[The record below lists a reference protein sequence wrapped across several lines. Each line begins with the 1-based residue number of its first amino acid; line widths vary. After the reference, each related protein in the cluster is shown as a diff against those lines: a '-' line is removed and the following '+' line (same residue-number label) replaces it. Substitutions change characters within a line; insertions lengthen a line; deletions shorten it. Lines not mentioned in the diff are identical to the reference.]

1 MELNELS
8 AVHTPERWKAALY
21 EKLRQEHPHP
31 VPALRR
37 LGVVLAAALLLLAAA
52 AFAWLVEWN
61 GAADYFGFLAGED
74 APAYVDVEQLR
85 WDTEGEAV
93 TAYEDE
99 LLRIDVL
106 EASCCGK
113 VLFLLLEVTA
123 KNGMSMENCYF
134 DSFANGHATDEFL
147 FTGMRWAEEYYIY
160 PSDDPGL
167 QENVLRV
174 YIQANS
180 QREYEPGIYPLW
192 LHCFF
197 RQGETRAEVLD
208 VYSREMY
215 MMEVEVRERPE
226 LARYIP
232 VDDMVTIGDREYRLT
247 GFQITPFCILGELSV
262 EEALG
267 ADAYGEISAACMAEC
282 RQIYVEIEDGSKL
295 TYDSSEGLFIFDGA
309 LDIPA
314 GPTGGEGVS
323 KTGYFVLR
331 SGLPLNMDD
340 LKSITVFGKTYLLN
354 SPVR

>member
-8 AVHTPERWKAALY
+8 AVHTPERWKAELY
-21 EKLRQEHPHP
+21 EKLRRDPP
-31 VPALRR
+31 RSAPALRR
-37 LGVVLAAALLLLAAA
+37 LGVILAAALLLLAAA

-61 GAADYFGFLAGED
+61 GAADYFGFLAGEN
-74 APAYVDVEQLR
+74 APAYVDVEQLS

-160 PSDDPGL
+160 PSDDPSL

-226 LARYIP
+226 LASYIP
-232 VDDMVTIGDREYRLT
+232 VDDIVTIGDREYRLT
-247 GFQITPFCILGELSV
+247 GFQITPFGILGELSGEKLG
-262 EEALG
+262 EEDSAV
-267 ADAYGEISAACMAEC
+267 ISNACFAENE
-282 RQIYVEIEDGSKL
+282 QMYVELTDGTKL
-295 TYDSSEGLFIFDGA
+295 MYDGLGGTFEFSGNTDTPWDPYGPRDYSE
-309 LDIPA
+309 
-314 GPTGGEGVS
+314 
-323 KTGYFVLR
+323 TGYFVFQSR
-331 SGLPLNMDD
+331 LPLKLDI
-340 LKSITVFGKTYLLN
+340 LESITVFGKTYNLEN
-354 SPVR
+354 AE